1 MSLSKD
7 EVQHI
12 AKLARIGLTEE
23 EEEKFQKDLSSVFGL
38 IEELKEA
45 KVKEEQTIADGRE
58 MNRSREDAVIRQDDP
73 SDMTKNFPNSKDGF
87 NKVRSV
93 F

>member
-1 MSLSKD
+1 MSLTKD

-12 AKLARIGLTEE
+12 AKLARIGLTEAE
-23 EEEKFQKDLSSVFGL
+23 VEKFQKDLASIFGL
-38 IEELKEA
+38 IEELNEA
-45 KVKEEQTIADGRE
+45 KVEGMAVFEGQE
-58 MNRSREDAVIRQDDP
+58 MNRTREDMQTSKDDP
-73 SDMTKNFPNSKDGF
+73 QDIVKNFPNSQDRF